1 MKRQTTLRIIGA
13 LIAFLVISLVV
24 FLVIKVTS
32 RPEEDKPAEI
42 VELDSIPKYGYV
54 LEDRDTPLYKDTFD
68 QLREVL
74 TNEEVNFDE
83 YAKLLAELY
92 IIDLYTIDNKMNQ
105 YDVGGIDFVLEKAK
119 ENYELKVKDTLYKY
133 IEDDTYGKRSQKLP
147 KVSSISSSEIEKTT
161 VKLENKNYEGYKVP
175 VTWEYVEDMD
185 YDTSATITLI
195 KIDEKLYIT
204 NQSASD

>member
-1 MKRQTTLRIIGA
+1 M
-13 LIAFLVISLVV
+13 
-24 FLVIKVTS
+24 IKVTS

-54 LEDRDTPLYKDTFD
+54 LADRDTPLYKDTFD

-105 YDVGGIDFVLEKAK
+105 YDVEESI
-119 ENYELKVKDTLYKY
+119 LYSRKP
-133 IEDDTYGKRSQKLP
+133 KR
-147 KVSSISSSEIEKTT
+147 TT
-161 VKLENKNYEGYKVP
+161 N
-175 VTWEYVEDMD
+175 
-185 YDTSATITLI
+185 
-195 KIDEKLYIT
+195 
-204 NQSASD
+204 

>member
-1 MKRQTTLRIIGA
+1 M
-13 LIAFLVISLVV
+13 
-24 FLVIKVTS
+24 
-32 RPEEDKPAEI
+32 
-42 VELDSIPKYGYV
+42 
-54 LEDRDTPLYKDTFD
+54 
-68 QLREVL
+68 
-74 TNEEVNFDE
+74 
-83 YAKLLAELY
+83 
-92 IIDLYTIDNKMNQ
+92 
-105 YDVGGIDFVLEKAK
+105 
-119 ENYELKVKDTLYKY
+119 KVKDTLYKY